1 MGWNIAHY
9 RDNISTRHGFPAPS
23 ETNTKASFPERK
35 PCLPLVP
42 IDHIKHQAA
51 LEHFG
56 FQVSCV
62 LLPFG
67 RFPHAEA
74 GFLPLTLE
82 GIVCGQSFAHII
94 ATLSLVNAL

>member
-1 MGWNIAHY
+1 V
-9 RDNISTRHGFPAPS
+9 SKCFECS
-23 ETNTKASFPERK
+23 ETISKGRQSIYERK
-35 PCLPLVP
+35 PCLPFVP
-42 IDHIKHQAA
+42 IDHIKHQTA

-62 LLPFG
+62 PLPFG

-74 GFLPLTLE
+74 RFLPLTLE